1 MLAKVT
7 FLSCITMSDFTF
19 SGYELAFFVT
29 HSGLSRSAGHI
40 LSQCANLA
48 ATTSEY
54 FIHKPHRLIA
64 AETGYSQSTV
74 VRAFREAVNKGILS
88 VEIVIGDHRE
98 RRANLYRFTPS
109 FLAFAQQAKNALIES
124 KLKISSAATK
134 VKAVLAKTLAL
145 FNFLSTPPC
154 QNDTPSPCQ
163 DDVAI
168 KNKKSKVKKTKRS
181 VSGGAGT
188 IRLKKL
194 TSWIA
199 ETKAKADNLRL
210 SKKRAQKHEFKQKVE
225 AAARKYAYLKNKRSP
240 DIGGVSNF
248 DNLPHCMTVN
258 EALNAVLAKNKDNE
272 QWGIPAGF
280 RG

>member
-19 SGYELAFFVT
+19 SGYELACFVT

-109 FLAFAQQAKNALIES
+109 FLAFAQQ
-124 KLKISSAATK
+124 
-134 VKAVLAKTLAL
+134 
-145 FNFLSTPPC
+145 
-154 QNDTPSPCQ
+154 
-163 DDVAI
+163 
-168 KNKKSKVKKTKRS
+168 
-181 VSGGAGT
+181 
-188 IRLKKL
+188 
-194 TSWIA
+194 
-199 ETKAKADNLRL
+199 
-210 SKKRAQKHEFKQKVE
+210 
-225 AAARKYAYLKNKRSP
+225 
-240 DIGGVSNF
+240 
-248 DNLPHCMTVN
+248 
-258 EALNAVLAKNKDNE
+258 
-272 QWGIPAGF
+272 
-280 RG
+280 

>member
-1 MLAKVT
+1 
-7 FLSCITMSDFTF
+7 MSDFTF
-19 SGYELAFFVT
+19 SGYELACFVT

-109 FLAFAQQAKNALIES
+109 FLAFAQQAKNALIKS

-134 VKAVLAKTLAL
+134 VKAVLAKTLSL
-145 FNFLSTPPC
+145 FNFYPHPHVKMIPP
-154 QNDTPSPCQ
+154 PP
-163 DDVAI
+163 V
-168 KNKKSKVKKTKRS
+168 R
-181 VSGGAGT
+181 
-188 IRLKKL
+188 
-194 TSWIA
+194 
-199 ETKAKADNLRL
+199 
-210 SKKRAQKHEFKQKVE
+210 
-225 AAARKYAYLKNKRSP
+225 
-240 DIGGVSNF
+240 
-248 DNLPHCMTVN
+248 MTW
-258 EALNAVLAKNKDNE
+258 
-272 QWGIPAGF
+272 Q
-280 RG
+280 

>member
-19 SGYELAFFVT
+19 SGYELACFVT

-109 FLAFAQQAKNALIES
+109 FLAFAQEPRQPGGC
-124 KLKISSAATK
+124 KLKTAP
-134 VKAVLAKTLAL
+134 VRPV
-145 FNFLSTPPC
+145 
-154 QNDTPSPCQ
+154 
-163 DDVAI
+163 V
-168 KNKKSKVKKTKRS
+168 
-181 VSGGAGT
+181 
-188 IRLKKL
+188 
-194 TSWIA
+194 
-199 ETKAKADNLRL
+199 
-210 SKKRAQKHEFKQKVE
+210 
-225 AAARKYAYLKNKRSP
+225 AAR
-240 DIGGVSNF
+240 
-248 DNLPHCMTVN
+248 
-258 EALNAVLAKNKDNE
+258 
-272 QWGIPAGF
+272 PAEYVCSEDLF
-280 RG
+280 Y

>member
-1 MLAKVT
+1 
-7 FLSCITMSDFTF
+7 MSDFTF
-19 SGYELAFFVT
+19 SGYELACFVT

-109 FLAFAQQAKNALIES
+109 FLAFAQQAKNALTES

-145 FNFLSTPPC
+145 FDFLTTPPY

-168 KNKKSKVKKTKRS
+168 KNKKSQVKKTKKISFRRCRNDQ
-181 VSGGAGT
+181 T
-188 IRLKKL
+188 
-194 TSWIA
+194 
-199 ETKAKADNLRL
+199 
-210 SKKRAQKHEFKQKVE
+210 QKIDFMD
-225 AAARKYAYLKNKRSP
+225 R
-240 DIGGVSNF
+240 
-248 DNLPHCMTVN
+248 
-258 EALNAVLAKNKDNE
+258 
-272 QWGIPAGF
+272 
-280 RG
+280 